1 MSYNVFQSLSKTG
14 GMFFHHE
21 KMQPFSLT
29 VDIKLF
35 LETICICNS
44 FEYTSYV
51 FQKQSG
57 FFADYSA
64 FNVRICHTFIPLVQL
79 SIPYVIPFISRHV
92 NKC

>member
-57 FFADYSA
+57 FLQITLHLTLGFA
-64 FNVRICHTFIPLVQL
+64 IPL
-79 SIPYVIPFISRHV
+79 FH
-92 NKC
+92 